1 MKTALGIIRF
11 STVLLAIGLVACEHW
26 ALSTTLTTWGGANRF
41 RAVAY
46 TFSTTFTYGCYG
58 TVTTAPL
65 RPGVDGRFSL
75 PIEATST
82 GAPVAGSYVAG
93 RMSGDTLFAGIYSGA
108 AGDTLPPTTY
118 GLRNQPPGPLNAFCL
133 Q

>member
-1 MKTALGIIRF
+1 MRTPLRVIRL
-11 STVLLAIGLVACEHW
+11 STVLLAIGVAACERW
-26 ALSTTLTTWGGANRF
+26 ALSTTLTSWGGPNRF

-65 RPGVDGRFSL
+65 RPDADGHFSL

-82 GAPVAGSYVAG
+82 GSPVAGSYVAG
-93 RMSGDTLFAGIYSGA
+93 RMSGDTLFAGIFSGA
-108 AGDTLPPTTY
+108 AGDTLPPTTF
-118 GLRNQPPGPLNAFCL
+118 GLRNQPPGPLNAVCL